1 MKLTKTLLKNIDNKD
16 IIAYNVKFNNGFE
29 VEILNLGGIITKI
42 ITPDKN
48 GILENIIVGYKDIES
63 YIQNPS
69 YFGAIIGR
77 TSGRICEGQ
86 ISIDGVNYDLAKNY
100 NPHQGHGGN
109 KGFNSKIWDVKI
121 REEEDNITLKLYTK
135 SLDMEE
141 NYPGNLDLCVS
152 FNIYEDYKIEQ
163 TYEAISDKKT
173 LVNMTNH
180 SYFNL
185 SGDIKRPITDEYLK
199 IDCDYILELDQTC
212 IPTGKKINVEN
223 TPFDFKKK
231 MMIGNRID
239 DDHKQIK
246 IGHGY
251 DHVFILNNSQNQIK
265 LNDII
270 SGRNMTIDTNQDCVV
285 IYSMNFP
292 DDIELYNGKK
302 TQRRYG
308 ICFETQAPPIGKD
321 MCFIEDS
328 ILNKGEKY
336 IQKTTYRFYLD

>member
-121 REEEDNITLKLYTK
+121 REEEDNITFKLYTK

-152 FNIYEDYKIEQ
+152 FKIYEDYKIEQ

-223 TPFDFKKK
+223 TPFDFTSIRWK
-231 MMIGNRID
+231 
-239 DDHKQIK
+239 
-246 IGHGY
+246 
-251 DHVFILNNSQNQIK
+251 
-265 LNDII
+265 
-270 SGRNMTIDTNQDCVV
+270 
-285 IYSMNFP
+285 NF
-292 DDIELYNGKK
+292 LFK
-302 TQRRYG
+302 RR
-308 ICFETQAPPIGKD
+308 
-321 MCFIEDS
+321 
-328 ILNKGEKY
+328 
-336 IQKTTYRFYLD
+336 R